1 MSGYIYFLTNP
12 AMPGL
17 LKIGFTTTSLS
28 QRLTELNTTGVPQEF
43 VVGAAF
49 FVTDPMSCEAAVHQH
64 LAKFRLNQEREF
76 FQLSTKEA
84 LGLVSEMIFTRMNS
98 PAAVADPTPNQVG
111 RLDETDERILQ
122 IIIHSSGG
130 EVWPQKIA
138 WDLRTIHREE
148 AHLRLGALV
157 EKGFLKERHE
167 AYSLTHQGRKY
178 LFDHELVSKDLLQEP
193 G

>member
-43 VVGAAF
+43 IVGAAF
-49 FVTDPMSCEAAVHQH
+49 YVTDPLGCEAAIHQR
-64 LAKFRLNQEREF
+64 LAEYRLHHGREF
-76 FQLSTKEA
+76 FRLSTKQA
-84 LGLVSEMIFTRMNS
+84 LALINELILARMES
-98 PAAVADPTPNQVG
+98 PVAESSTAADRAG

-122 IIIHSSGG
+122 LIIHSKGG
-130 EVWPQKIA
+130 EVWPQKVA

-148 AHLRLGALV
+148 AHLRLGDLI

-167 AYSLTHQGRKY
+167 SYSLTHQGRKY
-178 LFDHELVSKDLLQEP
+178 LFDHDLVISDLLQEP
-193 G
+193 D